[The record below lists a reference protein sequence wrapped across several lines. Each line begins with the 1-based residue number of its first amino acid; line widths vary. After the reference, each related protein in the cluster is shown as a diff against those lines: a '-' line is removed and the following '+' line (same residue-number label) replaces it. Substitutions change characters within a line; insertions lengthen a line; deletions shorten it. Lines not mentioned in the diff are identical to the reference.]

1 MTKAKKLLLIEA
13 NTDGTI
19 GGSHYCLLEIVQ
31 RIDRNK
37 YEPIVLFFERNSL
50 EDAIKAFCPVFVVP
64 CVKPFNL
71 SSHTPPRLNGIS
83 AIRFGVSMAQKL
95 ANFVSIVVPGF
106 FWAMAFIARNRVDI
120 VHLNNC
126 PDLSDWLTASKLLGV
141 KCSAHL
147 RGNWKPAPRSFQR
160 WLVGHYDWIIAI
172 SGSVKEILQNEGI
185 ATKRISVIHDGIN
198 LQPYVACLEPQAWR
212 EMIGSSSASF
222 VIGVVG
228 NIKPW
233 KGQHVVV
240 EAMHI
245 LRSARLDVKCLMVG
259 DVGRLREDQEYFSVL
274 NERVRGLGLEQD
286 VIFTGFRRDVLPL
299 MKEFAVIVH
308 SSTEPEPL
316 GRVILEG
323 MLMGRPVIATAHG
336 GPLEIIVDGESGFL
350 VPPDNPAVLAERLA
364 ALLDDEDLRSRMGA
378 NARRRVCEDFGLDA
392 KVREI
397 EDQLDQI
404 VSGNGSPSG
413 LASVLARLRS

>member
-19 GGSHYCLLEIVQ
+19 GGSHFCLLEIVQ

-37 YEPIVLFFERNSL
+37 YEPIVLFYERNSL
-50 EDAIKAFCPVFVVP
+50 EDTFRASCPVFIVP
-64 CVKPFNL
+64 SAKPFNL
-71 SSHTPPRLNGIS
+71 SRHIPPWLNGIN
-83 AIRFGVSMAQKL
+83 AIRFSLSIIQKL
-95 ANFVSIVVPGF
+95 ANFASIVIPGF
-106 FWAMAFIARNRVDI
+106 FWAMAFIARSRIDI

-126 PDLSDWLTASKLLGV
+126 PDLSDWLIASKLLGV

-160 WLVGHYDWIIAI
+160 WLVGHYDLIIAI
-172 SGSVKEILQNEGI
+172 STSVKEFLEHEGI
-185 ATKRISVIHDGIN
+185 ATNKISVIHDGIN
-198 LQPYVACLEPQAWR
+198 LQPHVACLEQQVWP
-212 EMIGSSSASF
+212 EMIGDSFAGF

-245 LRSARLDVKCLMVG
+245 LTSARSDVKCLMVG
-259 DVGRLREDQEYFSVL
+259 DVGRLREDQEYFSAL
-274 NERVRGLGLEQD
+274 KANVRELGLERD
-286 VIFTGFRRDVLPL
+286 IVFTGFRQDVLPL
-299 MKEFAVIVH
+299 MKEFSVIVH

-336 GPLEIIVDGESGFL
+336 GPLELIVDGESGFL
-350 VPPDNPAVLAERLA
+350 VPPDNPAVLAARLA
-364 ALLDDEDLRSRMGA
+364 TLLDDEDLRSRMGA
-378 NARRRVCEDFGLDA
+378 NARRRVCECFGLDA
-392 KVREI
+392 KVGEI
-397 EDQLDQI
+397 EDQLDELF
-404 VSGNGSPSG
+404 SGNGSRNG
-413 LASVLARLRS
+413 LA